1 MKINAK
7 FYPFKEIAY
16 QISLVLILFIGQSFD
31 KSDPHLHWHEVLF
44 LGNYVVGATIIN
56 YGILPFYY
64 QKKYWKFTV
73 FIVLIILIVILIEEY
88 ILEQIYFPMTR
99 GTKFNLF
106 YTLIDVMPVILILVG
121 FKFAW
126 DITAK
131 EQELEKVKKLMIENQ
146 LQFLKSQVNPHFLFN
161 NLNNIYAYALENSPK
176 TPEIILE
183 LSTVLRYMIYDC
195 REDFVLI
202 NKELEYLKHYVN
214 LHKLQMETRG
224 KVELD
229 IQNTNYQN
237 YIAPL
242 ILIVFVE
249 NAFKHSLSSQIND
262 IQIVIKT
269 KIEENQ
275 LFFECQ
281 NTFLLQTNTQHLHQG
296 IGLKNVISRLEL
308 LYPDNY
314 KLEID
319 NSDNWYKV
327 ALKINLKND

>member
-1 MKINAK
+1 
-7 FYPFKEIAY
+7 
-16 QISLVLILFIGQSFD
+16 
-31 KSDPHLHWHEVLF
+31 
-44 LGNYVVGATIIN
+44 
-56 YGILPFYY
+56 
-64 QKKYWKFTV
+64 
-73 FIVLIILIVILIEEY
+73 
-88 ILEQIYFPMTR
+88 
-99 GTKFNLF
+99 
-106 YTLIDVMPVILILVG
+106 
-121 FKFAW
+121 
-126 DITAK
+126 
-131 EQELEKVKKLMIENQ
+131 
-146 LQFLKSQVNPHFLFN
+146 
-161 NLNNIYAYALENSPK
+161 
-176 TPEIILE
+176 
-183 LSTVLRYMIYDC
+183 
-195 REDFVLI
+195 
-202 NKELEYLKHYVN
+202 
-214 LHKLQMETRG
+214 METRG